1 MHDPVRHTAQRY
13 DSAGLKWCSLR
24 QTAETRSDPT
34 TVKLRKVLGFHQ
46 SAARRHGQDRFAIG
60 WMNAQR
66 VSARAAMPAQSNCE
80 ELRAVFDDE
89 SRGFGGPPIEEG
101 ASSHVLESGEQ
112 EFARILPYPPPR
124 ESHLNRPAQKQ
135 IICPIYRG

>member
-1 MHDPVRHTAQRY
+1 
-13 DSAGLKWCSLR
+13 
-24 QTAETRSDPT
+24 
-34 TVKLRKVLGFHQ
+34 
-46 SAARRHGQDRFAIG
+46 
-60 WMNAQR
+60 MNAQR

-89 SRGFGGPPIEEG
+89 SRGFSGPPIEEG

-124 ESHLNRPAQKQ
+124 ESHLNRSAQKQ
-135 IICPIYRG
+135 IICPIYRGWGPIGLYRQGVEPKILAGTGGQKRSQGVSLNSPLDSAENWNV